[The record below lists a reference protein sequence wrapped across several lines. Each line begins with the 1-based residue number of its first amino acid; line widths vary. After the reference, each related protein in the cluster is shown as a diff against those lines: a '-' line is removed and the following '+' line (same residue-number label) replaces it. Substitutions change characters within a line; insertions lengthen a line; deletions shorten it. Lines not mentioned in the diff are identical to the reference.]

1 MAKNGDKISIRDL
14 MSGNFLSR
22 EGFLNQLPFIL
33 YLAFLGLI
41 YITNHFNAEK
51 VLRETQKLEKE
62 LHEMR
67 AESITRTSILMDN
80 SKQSKVAERVKERNL
95 GLEEATTPPQQIIV
109 DR

>member
-1 MAKNGDKISIRDL
+1 MQDL

-22 EGFLNQLPFIL
+22 DGFMNQLPFIL
-33 YLAFLGLI
+33 YLSFLGLI

-51 VLRETQKLEKE
+51 VLRETQKIEKE

-95 GLEEATTPPQQIIV
+95 GLEEAITPPQQIIV

>member
-1 MAKNGDKISIRDL
+1 MAKKGKLSVRGL
-14 MSGNFLSR
+14 MSGNFMSR
-22 EGFLNQLPFIL
+22 EGFLDQLPFIL
-33 YLAFLGLI
+33 YLTFLGI
-41 YITNHFNAEK
+41 VYITNHFNAEK

>member
-1 MAKNGDKISIRDL
+1 MEKPEKKISIKKL

-33 YLAFLGLI
+33 YLSVLGLI

-67 AESITRTSILMDN
+67 AESITRASYLMEI
-80 SKQSKVAERVKERNL
+80 SKQSQVSNLVKERNL
-95 GLEEATTPPQQIIV
+95 GLEEAVTPPRQIIV
-109 DR
+109 KR

>member
-1 MAKNGDKISIRDL
+1 MQDL

-22 EGFLNQLPFIL
+22 DGFMNQLPFIL
-33 YLAFLGLI
+33 YLSFLGLI

-51 VLRETQKLEKE
+51 VLRETQKIEKE

-67 AESITRTSILMDN
+67 AESITRTSILMEN

-95 GLEEATTPPQQIIV
+95 GLEEAVTPPQQIIV

>member
-1 MAKNGDKISIRDL
+1 MEKPEKKISIKKL
-14 MSGNFLSR
+14 TSGNFLSR

-33 YLAFLGLI
+33 YLSVLGLI

-67 AESITRTSILMDN
+67 AESITRASYLMEI
-80 SKQSKVAERVKERNL
+80 SKQSQVSNLVKERNL
-95 GLEEATTPPQQIIV
+95 GLEEAVTPPRQIIV
-109 DR
+109 KR